1 MFRSPRLRLSLLAI
15 CGLYFSVFAHA
26 APAAGQ
32 AAEPPEKPVQN
43 QNLNGHPMDMNVPSG
58 ASDKCDPKFTYE
70 EGPRGP
76 SHWKGVCNA
85 GHMQTPINITNP
97 QMVPIPPLPPLQ
109 FSYQPADLD
118 LVNDCNTYEIK
129 LRFPDNQWLKVA
141 RKPYRL
147 SEIEFHEPGE
157 NAVNGIRPPMSM
169 LMVHLSPESTLLVI
183 EVPIVV
189 GKENPVLKTLLEH
202 IPKGG
207 KERVVRDVSNNAVNL
222 LPADGGSYRSSG
234 SSTTPPICDITKV
247 DIERVAGGVKINAAD
262 LLPADHGFYRFP
274 GSLTTP
280 ICNEGVQWYLMK
292 HPIEM
297 SQAQIDEYKKYYHNT
312 ARPLQPLNNRPLVE
326 SQ

>member
-1 MFRSPRLRLSLLAI
+1 MLRSPGFRLSLFAI
-15 CGLYFSVFAHA
+15 CGLYFSVFAHP
-26 APAAGQ
+26 APAVGQ
-32 AAEPPEKPVQN
+32 AAEPSEQPEQH
-43 QNLNGHPMDMNVPSG
+43 QHMHGHGMGMDMNISSG
-58 ASDKCDPKFTYE
+58 VSDKCEPKFTYE

-76 SHWKGVCNA
+76 SHWKSVCYT

-97 QMVPIPPLPPLQ
+97 QIVPIPPLPPLQ

-118 LVNDCNTYEIK
+118 MVNDCNKYEIK
-129 LRFPDNQWLKVA
+129 ARFPDNQWLKVA

-147 SEIEFHEPGE
+147 SEIDFHEPGE

-189 GKENPVLKTLLEH
+189 GKENPVIKTLWEH
-202 IPKGG
+202 IPQGG
-207 KERVVRDVSNNAVNL
+207 KERVVA
-222 LPADGGSYRSSG
+222 
-234 SSTTPPICDITKV
+234 
-247 DIERVAGGVKINAAD
+247 GVKINAAD
-262 LLPADHGFYRFP
+262 LLPTDHGFYRFP

-297 SQAQIDEYKKYYHNT
+297 SNAQIAKYKKYYHNT